1 MGVGRLKITPWPK
14 TKRVQ
19 KQSPVALRETHTSS
33 TKIGN
38 KGEKVVVRC
47 GFTVSGHLFLLR
59 NNSFDKK
66 NVYILA
72 IIYNLKGTKPRMS
85 QPLINHD
92 HKIGLKTGL
101 KIRLK

>member
-1 MGVGRLKITPWPK
+1 M
-14 TKRVQ
+14 KRVQ

-38 KGEKVVVRC
+38 KGEKGVVRC

-72 IIYNLKGTKPRMS
+72 TIYNLKGTKPRMS
-85 QPLINHD
+85 KPLNNHD
-92 HKIGLKTGL
+92 IKIGLKTGL